1 MLKVNA
7 KAGEAEILLYDNIGE
22 DPWFGGGVSAK
33 AFNDA
38 LQAAGKVPISLRINS
53 GGGSVF
59 EGAAMYNMLRRHPKP
74 VSVYVDGLAAS
85 IASVIAMA
93 GETVQMGETSWIMIH
108 DPWTFALGSASELR
122 QQADL
127 LDSLG
132 DELVLAYTRKTGLSA
147 ADVKSLMAGETWFN
161 PTDAV
166 DKGFADSIF
175 ESQKAAAWAP
185 FDRFGYKHIPEPV
198 AKRKPS
204 QDIAAGLASMTQAL
218 QRRGIKAT

>member
-1 MLKVNA
+1 VLKVNA

-22 DPWFGGGVSAK
+22 DPWFGGGISAK

-38 LQAAGKVPISLRINS
+38 LQQAGKVPISLRINS

-74 VSVYVDGLAAS
+74 VNVYVDGLAAS

-93 GETVQMGETSWIMIH
+93 GETIQMGETSWIMIH
-108 DPWTFALGSASELR
+108 DPWTFALGSASDLR

-147 ADVKSLMAGETWFN
+147 AEVKGLMNGETWFN

-166 DKGFADSIF
+166 AKGFADSIF

-185 FDRFGYKHIPEPV
+185 FDRFGYKHVPEPV
-198 AKRKPS
+198 ATRKVATN
-204 QDIAAGLASMTQAL
+204 IAAGIASMTQAL
-218 QRRGIKAT
+218 QRRGINTA

>member
-198 AKRKPS
+198 AKRKPN